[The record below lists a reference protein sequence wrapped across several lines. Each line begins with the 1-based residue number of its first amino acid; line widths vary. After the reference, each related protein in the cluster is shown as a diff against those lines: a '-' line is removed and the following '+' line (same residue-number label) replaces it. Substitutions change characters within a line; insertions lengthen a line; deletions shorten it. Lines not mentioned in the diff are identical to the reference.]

1 MADGADEPSK
11 HKRARHQGAVCV
23 VARLEAAAGA
33 ADAVAKEL
41 AGFAQAVRAGEA
53 GCTSYYVTHSIGAPQ
68 HFAAH
73 ARFCD
78 WAAFKAHAETAHME
92 AALARITPRLA
103 APVSLEI
110 FLEV

>member
-1 MADGADEPSK
+1 M
-11 HKRARHQGAVCV
+11 
-23 VARLEAAAGA
+23 VARIEAAPGA
-33 ADAVAKEL
+33 ASAVAQGL
-41 AGFAQAVRAGEA
+41 AALAAAVRAGEA

-73 ARFCD
+73 ARFSD

-103 APVSLEI
+103 APVSL
-110 FLEV
+110 